1 MQMHAPHQLHQP
13 HEPNEPH
20 QPHQPHEPHQPIIG
34 WWTAGYLALGL
45 WLVHTLHVCRFLLVD
60 WNQIT
65 AFPDWQV
72 KPWTA
77 LWLGALVPMVA
88 LVGVG
93 AIRRWPRIGTVIGV
107 ALACE
112 LTSQATGR
120 SLFTAAGD
128 VALWGIVV
136 GAYLVRKHYGSQIV
150 ATAPAKALS
159 ALHSEALGIFRALIT
174 VCLFVIGTLGVAVTS
189 MVVSRTFGNDL
200 GQGAAWVQMGSV
212 VYLAIGMTV
221 FMLWP
226 LLRTVRAARARIGE
240 LT

>member
-1 MQMHAPHQLHQP
+1 VCIDDEPRKPGDPSVENAPVQMHAPHQLHQP

-77 LWLGALVPMVA
+77 LWLGAQVPMVA

-93 AIRRWPRIGTVIGV
+93 AIRRWPGGRRRGRPNLGGV
-107 ALACE
+107 
-112 LTSQATGR
+112 SP
-120 SLFTAAGD
+120 F
-128 VALWGIVV
+128 
-136 GAYLVRKHYGSQIV
+136 
-150 ATAPAKALS
+150 
-159 ALHSEALGIFRALIT
+159 
-174 VCLFVIGTLGVAVTS
+174 
-189 MVVSRTFGNDL
+189 
-200 GQGAAWVQMGSV
+200 
-212 VYLAIGMTV
+212 
-221 FMLWP
+221 
-226 LLRTVRAARARIGE
+226 LRVLYRW
-240 LT
+240 